1 MNHDIAYKVDDDGD
15 NIGDDGDDGDDD
27 GSDYEN
33 TDALLQSLIHA
44 FSLEQNLAT
53 IFSMFNPYLFR
64 QESTERQFFK
74 ILLFTLKSILLSAR
88 QCVVAGPQ
96 ML

>member
-1 MNHDIAYKVDDDGD
+1 MNHDIAYKVGEDDDDDDDYDDDDG
-15 NIGDDGDDGDDD
+15 
-27 GSDYEN
+27 
-33 TDALLQSLIHA
+33 LLQSLLCTFGFPRA
-44 FSLEQNLAT
+44 KFGNY
-53 IFSMFNPYLFR
+53 FSMFNPYLFR

-88 QCVVAGPQ
+88 QSVVAGPQ

>member
-1 MNHDIAYKVDDDGD
+1 MNHDIAYKV
-15 NIGDDGDDGDDD
+15 GDDD
-27 GSDYEN
+27 EDDDDYEE
-33 TDALLQSLIHA
+33 DDGLQFLIHA
-44 FSLEQNLAT
+44 FSPEQNLAT
-53 IFSMFNPYLFR
+53 IFSLFNPYLFR
-64 QESTERQFFK
+64 QESTAERQFFK